1 MATPVII
8 SKDQFKYEF
17 TLARDGDNATRSFTI
32 DTNAPA
38 AALSAAIELQGIFA
52 GSASSPFNLI
62 NPNQLIQPA
71 GWRDNDP
78 DEDPWTT
85 AKVGLVQ
92 IHTDETYYGELP
104 EGGGDEGEYSVP
116 NLSITSDKQGIPTGS
131 SATLTATTDAD
142 SVNWFTS
149 NYANVTLT
157 ASNKSATLSV
167 DSTAQTGMI
176 TIGAYTPQN
185 DSAHQAS
192 AVKTISLPIIT
203 T

>member
-32 DTNAPA
+32 DTNAPS

-78 DEDPWTT
+78 NEDPWTT

-92 IHTDETYYGELP
+92 VHTDETYYGELP
-104 EGGGDEGEYSVP
+104 DGGGGGGQLETEYDPDE
-116 NLSITSDKQGIPTGS
+116 NLITIHYTGTETPRAFYAKGDEITLQTGNPTY
-131 SATLTATTDAD
+131 
-142 SVNWFTS
+142 WFIT
-149 NYANVTLT
+149 NVTT
-157 ASNKSATLSV
+157 GTYYVFAGNEAKVVSASS
-167 DSTAQTGMI
+167 
-176 TIGAYTPQN
+176 
-185 DSAHQAS
+185 
-192 AVKTISLPIIT
+192 
-203 T
+203 